1 MGLESRSGQGFSR
14 GAVATAI
21 TASGIVTTF
30 FEIDTVNLVVAT
42 VITVTGIQCKNRRND
57 FPLRRCHYVFLFRR
71 LFEMTWP

>member
-1 MGLESRSGQGFSR
+1 MSL
-14 GAVATAI
+14 VATAI

-57 FPLRRCHYVFLFRR
+57 SPLRRCHYVFLFRR